1 MPLEEEEKCGRVCK
15 WRVVCTGGVVVV
27 VVEKRQRVE
36 CNATAETP
44 LVMRDRRRYNDVLL
58 SRDHDDALVVVSSV
72 GDARH

>member
-1 MPLEEEEKCGRVCK
+1 MVAYASGEL
-15 WRVVCTGGVVVV
+15 CTGGVVVG

-36 CNATAETP
+36 WNATVETP

-58 SRDHDDALVVVSSV
+58 SSGDHDDALVVVSSV